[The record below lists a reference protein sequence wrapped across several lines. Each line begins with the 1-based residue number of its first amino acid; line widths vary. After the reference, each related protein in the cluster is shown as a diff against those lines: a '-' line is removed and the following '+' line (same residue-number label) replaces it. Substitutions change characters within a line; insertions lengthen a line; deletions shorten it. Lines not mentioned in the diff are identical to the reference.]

1 MLYTIRTGQQ
11 NHWLCLLKMYIKIII
26 HMQDSF
32 RTLTSAQYDF
42 HDLCVIYQQRLWIHQ
57 CLKLHFL
64 GQNIVKT
71 EAEQPTNPIG
81 WNLNELHRHCYLK
94 SQVHSLT
101 FKKWLLRPVWQCR
114 ATDTSVAHTARH
126 LAGRRAPG
134 LKYDGLCSGH
144 WQGGPPPGVC
154 AHPTPSCSTTG
165 SP

>member
-1 MLYTIRTGQQ
+1 MTFVLYI
-11 NHWLCLLKMYIKIII
+11 LE
-26 HMQDSF
+26 
-32 RTLTSAQYDF
+32 
-42 HDLCVIYQQRLWIHQ
+42 RLWIHQ

-81 WNLNELHRHCYLK
+81 WNLNELHRNCYLK

-114 ATDTSVAHTARH
+114 ATDTSVAHTAQH
-126 LAGRRAPG
+126 LAGRRALG
-134 LKYDGLCSGH
+134 LKYDGLCSRY
-144 WQGGPPPGVC
+144 WQGGQLPGVY

-165 SP
+165 SPWLWTAASYLRWKMVQFFGLTPLKSLRESWGH